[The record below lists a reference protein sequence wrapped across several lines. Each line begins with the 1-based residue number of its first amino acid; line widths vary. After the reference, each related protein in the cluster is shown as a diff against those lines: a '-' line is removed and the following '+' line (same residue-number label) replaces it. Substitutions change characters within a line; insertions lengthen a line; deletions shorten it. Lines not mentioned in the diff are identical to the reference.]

1 MDLKDAIKNLLQ
13 GGDPPELGGP
23 IEVPRLRLNRVGCP
37 LLKLPR
43 EEASGFGGPTIGPK
57 AEKTGKQ
64 NSAQTCLPGDKDPTK
79 DRAGPMPLLPVI
91 L

>member
-1 MDLKDAIKNLLQ
+1 MDLKDATKNLLQ

-23 IEVPRLRLNRVGCP
+23 IEVPRLR

-64 NSAQTCLPGDKDPTK
+64 NSAQTCLPGDQDPTK
-79 DRAGPMPLLPVI
+79 DRAGPMSLLPVI